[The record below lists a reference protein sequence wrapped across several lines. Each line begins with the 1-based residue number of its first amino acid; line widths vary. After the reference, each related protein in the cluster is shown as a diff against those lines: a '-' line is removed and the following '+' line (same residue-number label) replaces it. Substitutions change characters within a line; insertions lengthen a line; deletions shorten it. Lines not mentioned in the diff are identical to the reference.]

1 MSLTVADCLKLPSL
15 RESSVVSGHKG
26 LNKIVNSI
34 SVLELVDSDML
45 SNRQLF
51 TPNELLLTAFT
62 SIKDDVN
69 AQCHTIEMLYES
81 GDVGIVLYY
90 VGHFLPEINEK
101 LIAKSNE
108 LSLPLIAMPYNRMD
122 LGYNDVISDVMEA
135 VFLNHQKESRYVN
148 QMLERISQ
156 LPKHQRTLGNV
167 IQMMSIHLKSSL
179 LLTDTSSRC
188 ICFVK
193 WPVTSPIDA
202 EALLSP
208 FQASDHSRDTE
219 DAILLLSLPGESKMK
234 AYCIPFTDVPYR
246 HLRLLALDT
255 MGTLSKN
262 SLFQAVELLQLFSS
276 IWKCNIDSMQLDA
289 LIPAI
294 LGDSPDRV
302 YNIAQAFHLDI
313 ASINTML
320 LVNLKDETQSLV
332 QNQHRLEHLAKI
344 ARNELRILERPAIAD
359 VYNKLLVIFLS
370 YSTVSKNDLNIRH
383 TLMESIFEV
392 EPEASFTIFTNLEDT
407 LHVQKMFLLYTEFY
421 QYATQIYPLR
431 KLFTTYEL
439 IFARECRKLQMESR
453 ERTEENIL
461 ECLNPLFKE
470 SDGTDLLQTLAV
482 YWLDADSDTKK
493 TGELMF
499 LHRNTIQYRLNKIKK
514 ILNYDITHM
523 PEAYMVYRAIGIYR
537 MMALLS

>member
-90 VGHFLPEINEK
+90 VGHFLPEINQL
-101 LIAKSNE
+101 LIEKSNE
-108 LSLPLIAMPYNRMD
+108 LSLPLIVMPYNRMD

-167 IQMMSIHLKSSL
+167 IQMLSIQLKSSL
-179 LLTDTSSRC
+179 LLTDTSSRH

-193 WPVTSPIDA
+193 WPVTSPTDA
-202 EALLSP
+202 E
-208 FQASDHSRDTE
+208 T
-219 DAILLLSLPGESKMK
+219 LLLQFQDQNLYQETENDIFMLPYIENNMNI
-234 AYCIPFTDVPYR
+234 YCVPFTDAPYR
-246 HLRLLALDT
+246 HLRLLALDS
-255 MGTLSKN
+255 MGTLNKN

-302 YNIAQAFHLDI
+302 HNIAQAFHLDI

-320 LVNLKDETQSLV
+320 IVNLKDESQSLV

-383 TLMESIFEV
+383 TLTESVLEA
-392 EPEASFTIFTNLEDT
+392 EPEASFTICTNLEDT
-407 LHVQKMFLLYTEFY
+407 LHVQKMFLLYTEY
-421 QYATQIYPLR
+421 YHYATQIYPLR
-431 KLFTTYEL
+431 KSFTTYEL
-439 IFARECRKLQMESR
+439 IFARECRKLQMESQ
-453 ERTEENIL
+453 EKEGNTL
-461 ECLNPLFKE
+461 ECLNPLLME
-470 SDGTDLLQTLAV
+470 SDSSDLLQTLAV
-482 YWLDADSDTKK
+482 YWLDADSDTKR
-493 TGELMF
+493 TGEIMF

-514 ILNYDITHM
+514 ILNYDITRM

-537 MMALLS
+537 MMFLS